1 MNVLI
6 VLTAVSTLCLADPKI
21 SSALE
26 EEIIK
31 ELLHDY
37 KQKHDDSIEPF
48 CADAGLRCDR
58 CAECHDNL
66 QFGICITGAVVS
78 KCLCN
83 WG

>member
-31 ELLHDY
+31 ELLHVIN
-37 KQKHDDSIEPF
+37 KNMTIPSNHSARTRDSDVT
-48 CADAGLRCDR
+48 DAPNVMTTYSLVY
-58 CAECHDNL
+58 A
-66 QFGICITGAVVS
+66 
-78 KCLCN
+78 
-83 WG
+83 